1 MDSSFQIGNIWGIPI
16 KLHWT
21 FVVGIFWVAI
31 AFGII
36 PPITFF
42 GKTYGFGSVEPASI
56 KWIYSFAFA
65 TLLFICVAVHELGHS
80 YVARRYNIG
89 IRSITL
95 YLFGGVSAME
105 EIPRNPRLEF
115 RMAVVGPLVSGLLGV
130 ISFLIYIES
139 AMLLGTEHPLSI
151 FLWTLAIV
159 NIILMVFN
167 LLPAFPMDGGRVLRA
182 WFATRMPYVIATR
195 RAAGIGKMF
204 AILMVVLGI
213 FSLNVLLLL
222 IAFFIYIGASE
233 EERATTVGVC
243 LEGVKVK
250 NIMSSD
256 VHTVTPDTSL
266 KDLLDL
272 MFREKHRG
280 YPVVENESLRG
291 IVTLTDVQ
299 QVPDQQRDKLT
310 VGQIMNKNLYVISP
324 DEEASSAVKMMA
336 ERGIRRIPV
345 TENNNLVGIV
355 SREDLVRAMELCSAR
370 EFTPSISA
378 PSTTL
383 PESKI

>member
-31 AFGII
+31 AFGLI
-36 PPITFF
+36 PPISFL
-42 GKTYGFGSVEPASI
+42 GKTYGFGSIEPASI
-56 KWIYSFAFA
+56 KWIYSLAFA
-65 TLLFICVAVHELGHS
+65 ILLFICVAIHELGHS

-105 EIPRNPRLEF
+105 EIPKNPKLEF
-115 RMAVVGPLVSGLLGV
+115 RMAVVGPLVSGLLGI
-130 ISFLIYIES
+130 ISVLIYIES
-139 AMLLGTEHPLSI
+139 AVLLGTEHPLSI
-151 FLWTLAIV
+151 LLWTLAIV

-233 EERATTVGVC
+233 EERATTVDVC

-256 VHTVTPDTSL
+256 VHTVTPDKSL

-280 YPVVENESLRG
+280 YPVVESGSLQG

-299 QVPDQQRDKLT
+299 KVPDQQRELMT

-324 DEEASSAVKMMA
+324 DEEASTAVRMMS

-345 TENNNLVGIV
+345 MDNDKLVGIV

-370 EFTPSISA
+370 EFTSSISN
-378 PSTTL
+378 PTTSQR
-383 PESKI
+383 ESKI

>member
-36 PPITFF
+36 PPITFL

-80 YVARRYNIG
+80 YVARHYNIG

-115 RMAVVGPLVSGLLGV
+115 RMAVVGPLVSGLLGAV
-130 ISFLIYIES
+130 SVLIYIES

-151 FLWTLAIV
+151 LLWTLAIV

-233 EERATTVGVC
+233 EERATTVDVC

-250 NIMSSD
+250 NIMSSE

-280 YPVVENESLRG
+280 YPVVENGSLQG

-299 QVPDQQRDKLT
+299 KVPDQQRDLTT

-370 EFTPSISA
+370 DFTPSISA
-378 PSTTL
+378 PGTL

>member
-31 AFGII
+31 AFGLI
-36 PPITFF
+36 PPISVL
-42 GKTYGFGSVEPASI
+42 GKTYGFGSIEPASI
-56 KWIYSFAFA
+56 KWIYSLAFA
-65 TLLFICVAVHELGHS
+65 ILLFICVAIHELGHS

-105 EIPRNPRLEF
+105 EIPKNPKLEF
-115 RMAVVGPLVSGLLGV
+115 RMAVVGPLVSGLLGI
-130 ISFLIYIES
+130 ISVLIYIES
-139 AMLLGTEHPLSI
+139 AVLLGTEHPLSI
-151 FLWTLAIV
+151 LLWTLAIV

-233 EERATTVGVC
+233 EERATTVDVC

-256 VHTVTPDTSL
+256 VHTVTPDKSL

-280 YPVVENESLRG
+280 YPVVESGSLQG

-299 QVPDQQRDKLT
+299 KVPDQQRELMT

-324 DEEASSAVKMMA
+324 DEEASTAVRMMS

-345 TENNNLVGIV
+345 MDNDKLVGIV

-370 EFTPSISA
+370 EFTSSISN
-378 PSTTL
+378 PTTSQR
-383 PESKI
+383 ESKI